1 MRADPPAH
9 SKPRPASVF
18 LQLDGAKAGAP
29 HTGGSPMKALKS
41 TRLGLLNR
49 QLGSEV
55 RQKREQIRWMVDVG
69 CGFGGKESEG
79 PTYGDL

>member
-1 MRADPPAH
+1 
-9 SKPRPASVF
+9 
-18 LQLDGAKAGAP
+18 
-29 HTGGSPMKALKS
+29 MKALKS